1 MFNCHQLQGLSWE
14 INLIESSKEKRNE
27 IVVKKFNKV
36 INDIRNFLINEVN
49 QSKYERINDIKI
61 KFSIE
66 TKNEETFEKTEEK
79 IDNNNII

>member
-1 MFNCHQLQGLSWE
+1 MSYCHQLQGLSWD

-27 IVVKKFNKV
+27 IVVKKFNQV

-66 TKNEETFEKTEEK
+66 TKNEETFEKTEGK

>member
-27 IVVKKFNKV
+27 IVVKKFNQV